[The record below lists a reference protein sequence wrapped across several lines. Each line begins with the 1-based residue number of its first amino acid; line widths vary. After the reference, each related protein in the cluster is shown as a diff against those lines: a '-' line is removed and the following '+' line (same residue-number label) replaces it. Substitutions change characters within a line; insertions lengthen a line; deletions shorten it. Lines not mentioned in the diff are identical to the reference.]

1 MKCQLSARRRC
12 VDVFRERVQLDTSLI
27 EQSRGIEQLPDGT
40 GEPVQFPNNH
50 DIAFTSTL
58 YLLEGIDLE
67 VGLLVVG
74 RNAGITNFHGA

>member
-50 DIAFTSTL
+50 DIAF
-58 YLLEGIDLE
+58 
-67 VGLLVVG
+67 
-74 RNAGITNFHGA
+74 AGIVQ